1 MLNTHFKTKKEAINF
16 CYKVFRDASYN
27 KKSDDII
34 SALWNDKD
42 LFLLKELVKST
53 MFSHELSIDD
63 FKELAFKDTSKN
75 AKYIKEYYKNQDKL
89 YKSLNII

>member
-16 CYKVFRDASYN
+16 CYITFRDVSYN
-27 KKSDDII
+27 KQSTDVI
-34 SALWNDKD
+34 SALWDDKD

-53 MFSHELSIDD
+53 MFSHELNFDD
-63 FKELAFKDTSKN
+63 FKEIAFKDTSKN
-75 AKYIKEYYKNQDKL
+75 AKYIKEYYKNENEL